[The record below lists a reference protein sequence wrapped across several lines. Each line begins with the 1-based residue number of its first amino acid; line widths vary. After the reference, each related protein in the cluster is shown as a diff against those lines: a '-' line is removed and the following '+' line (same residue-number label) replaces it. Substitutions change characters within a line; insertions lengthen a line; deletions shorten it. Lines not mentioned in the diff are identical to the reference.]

1 MSAATVGLGC
11 DCCHDSDGRVLL
23 RTGGKYQTEGHCQAD
38 CAYEGVQMLDTCG
51 GQAGRIEQTVQGTT
65 AGSEYVLSYALS
77 AHQGC
82 GDGRKV
88 MQVFVDGRQIAE
100 ERFKR
105 SGNWADHKREHSN
118 GSACAVTATLT
129 RL

>member
-1 MSAATVGLGC
+1 M
-11 DCCHDSDGRVLL
+11 LL

-65 AGSEYVLSYALS
+65 SGSEYVLSFALS

-88 MQVFVDGRQIAE
+88 MQVFVDGRQISE

-105 SGNWADHKREHSN
+105 SGNWADHKREY
-118 GSACAVTATLT
+118 TATGQLVP
-129 RL
+129 

>member
-1 MSAATVGLGC
+1 
-11 DCCHDSDGRVLL
+11 
-23 RTGGKYQTEGHCQAD
+23 
-38 CAYEGVQMLDTCG
+38 MLDTCG

-77 AHQGC
+77 AHEGC

-105 SGNWADHKREHSN
+105 SGNWADHKREYSN
-118 GSACAVTATLT
+118 ASACAVTATLT
-129 RL
+129 RLWRDRCCEQRNGRCGATLSEPPAAPWS